1 MVARCILLYILS
13 VFMPFVF
20 PGLLP
25 GTVWGIPEGA
35 ESLRQINPRTYPD
48 AHEVLAREI
57 ETFNFEQDGTYTDED
72 EVFITILDEQ
82 GRRSEKV
89 QSFYVNRHYGT
100 LKILTFEVIKADG
113 RRLPV
118 DLKRYSN
125 TTAAS
130 MNSRMNIYDPDQKV
144 IKVFVPDLEA
154 GDSIHYKIR
163 RIQFKPVIPGA
174 VYAVLMG
181 QYVFPVRHYTFRLIG
196 PSDMKVYHLVKDPVT
211 GTWSFS
217 SKKSGGKQTLT
228 WRFSNVTR
236 IVPEP
241 SMPPV
246 SRVSMRLLFS
256 TLSSWKAVSRWYFN
270 LVEPRLKPSAGI
282 VKKVKELTSGD
293 KDRLEKLSAIFYFVA
308 QKIRYMG
315 ITEESNRPGFE
326 PHDVTLTFNRRYGVC
341 RDKAALLVSML
352 RIAGFNAVPVLVSVG
367 RKLDREIPVPYFNH
381 AIAAVLDDSGR
392 PEFFLDPTSETS
404 KQFLPDYERD
414 CSCLIADEKGAD
426 LGLTPAQVPERN
438 LTDIQVT
445 DLLNED
451 GSLSGRIRVVFRGF
465 ADTAIRS
472 YLMMCSEDE
481 RLRSLKR
488 FISSRRPGID
498 IENVVWSDPGD
509 RSISFSFSCN
519 FVIRQALRHLGQEET
534 LFFPLS
540 NLEAIGILDKWVLG
554 KANMAKRH
562 YPIRLGY
569 TFASRITETVDL
581 GGLPGR
587 IVLPSPYSFSDDILG
602 YTTTFSIEGTRLTIK
617 KAFSLRQM
625 EVSPER
631 YREITM
637 FQYNS
642 GYFPVLPIVM
652 ER

>member
-1 MVARCILLYILS
+1 MSLMSSC
-13 VFMPFVF
+13 
-20 PGLLP
+20 LLP
-25 GTVWGIPEGA
+25 GTALGISEGA
-35 ESLRQINPRTYPD
+35 AFLKQINRHTYPD

-57 ETFNFEQDGTYTDED
+57 ETLRFNQDGTYTDED

-82 GRRSEKV
+82 GRRAEKV
-89 QSFYVNRHYGT
+89 QSFYINNHYGT

-113 RRLPV
+113 RRLSV
-118 DLKRYSN
+118 DLKRYSS
-125 TTAAS
+125 TAAAS
-130 MNSRMNIYDPDQKV
+130 MNSRMNIYDPDQRV

-163 RIQFKPVIPGA
+163 RRQFKAVIPGA
-174 VYAVLMG
+174 VYAILMG
-181 QYVFPVRHYTFRLIG
+181 QYVFPVRNYTFRLIG
-196 PSDMKVYHLVKDPVT
+196 PSDKKIYHLVKDPVA
-211 GTWSFS
+211 GAWSFS
-217 SKKSGGKQTLT
+217 SKKFAGRQSLE
-228 WRFSNVTR
+228 WRFSNVIR

-246 SRVSMRLLFS
+246 SQVSMRLLFS
-256 TLSSWKAVSRWYFN
+256 TLPSWKAVSRWYFE
-270 LVEPRLKPSAGI
+270 LVEPRLKPSADMI
-282 VKKVKELTSGD
+282 EKVKELTSHS
-293 KDRLEKLSAIFYFVA
+293 RNRFEKLSAIFYFVA

-414 CSCLIADEKGAD
+414 CSCLIADKKGAD
-426 LGLTPAQVPERN
+426 LCLTPAQVPERN
-438 LTDIQVT
+438 LTDIHVT
-445 DLLNED
+445 DSIERD
-451 GSLSGRIRVVFRGF
+451 GDLRGKIRVVFHGF

-488 FISSRRPGID
+488 FITGRRPGIEID
-498 IENVVWSDPGD
+498 NVDWSDPGD
-509 RSISFSFSCN
+509 RSIPFSFGCN
-519 FVIRQALRHLGQEET
+519 FVIKQALRHINQEGI
-534 LFFPLS
+534 LFFPFS

-554 KANMAKRH
+554 KADMTNRH

-581 GGLPGR
+581 DTLPAH
-587 IVLPSPYSFSDDILG
+587 IILPSPYSFSDDIIG
-602 YTTTFSIEGTRLTIK
+602 YTTTFSIDGTRLTIK
-617 KAFSLRQM
+617 KTFSLRKM
-625 EVSPER
+625 EVTPER

-642 GYFPVLPIVM
+642 KYFPVLPVVM
-652 ER
+652 KR